1 MTAPIDGSGNAGHG
15 LGDCATA
22 VADGVRYIA
31 IQGQNMGVTLY
42 RLN

>member
-1 MTAPIDGSGNAGHG
+1 MTAPIDGSGSAGHG

-31 IQGQNMGVTLY
+31 LQGQNMGVTLF